1 MKVFVFH
8 STNNLLYHVTHGND
22 TGSTAMLINYDRDLR
37 MLRLKHLHQF
47 GNRKT
52 FRNCLDSTNA
62 QILHRRALWQQIGI
76 FDMDK
81 TDDVIFIFLV
91 NRITGELISAHNLKI
106 RCKIVVKVNCHHFG
120 ARCHDR
126 FGIFIV
132 EVEDVIKILILILF
146 NRT

>member
-37 MLRLKHLHQF
+37 MFRLKHLHQF
-47 GNRKT
+47 GNGKT

-81 TDDVIFIFLV
+81 TNDVVFIFLV
-91 NRITGELISAHNLKI
+91 NRVTGELIGAHNLKI

-120 ARCHDR
+120 ARRHDR